1 MPTTDFD
8 GAKAEA
14 FAGRLM
20 GYANGAFAG
29 FCVSVGHRT
38 GLFDKMAGMAPST
51 SQQIA
56 DAAGLNERYVR
67 ECLGGLVTSG
77 IVEYDKTSKTY
88 VLPPEHAAFMT
99 SAARNNN
106 IAAYFQSISVIGEVE
121 DQIVDCFQNG
131 GGVPYTA
138 YSRFHPLM
146 ASLSAPVFD
155 VTLVDVVL
163 PLVPG
168 AVDRLKAG
176 ADVVDLGCGSGHAIN
191 VMAKAFPNSR
201 FTGWDFSEQA
211 VAAGRAEARELGLSN
226 ASFEVQDVPK
236 AAGEARFDL
245 ITTFDAI
252 HDQAD
257 PAGFLSTAYRLTR
270 PGGVYMASDIAAS
283 SDVGDNV
290 GHPMG
295 PFLYGMSMM
304 HCMTVSLAYDGVG
317 LGAVWG
323 EQKAVEML
331 KAAGFADVQVKQA
344 EGDILNNYY
353 ICQKT

>member
-1 MPTTDFD
+1 MTDFD

-14 FAGRLM
+14 FAGKLM

-29 FCVSVGHRT
+29 FAVSVAHRT
-38 GLFDKMAGMAPST
+38 GLFDKMAGLPPST

-56 DAAGLNERYVR
+56 DAAGLKERYVR
-67 ECLGGLVTSG
+67 ECLGGLTTAG
-77 IVEYDKTSKTY
+77 IVEYDKASKTY
-88 VLPPEHAAFMT
+88 HLPPEHAAFT
-99 SAARNNN
+99 TRAALNNN
-106 IAAYFQSISVIGEVE
+106 IAAFFQFISAVGEVE
-121 DQIVDCFQNG
+121 NEIVDCFHNG
-131 GGVPYTA
+131 GGVPYSS

-146 ASLSAPVFD
+146 ASMSAPVFD

-168 AVDRLKAG
+168 AVDKLKVG

-201 FTGWDFSEQA
+201 FTGLDFSSEPIE
-211 VAAGRAEARELGLSN
+211 AARDEARQLGLTN
-226 ASFEVQDVPK
+226 ATFEAQDVPRMT
-236 AAGEARFDL
+236 GESLYDL
-245 ITTFDAI
+245 VTTFDAI

-257 PAGFLSTAYRLTR
+257 PAAFLASAYRLTK
-270 PGGVYMASDIAAS
+270 PGGTYLASDIAAS
-283 SDVGDNV
+283 SEVGDNV
-290 GHPMG
+290 EHPMG

-317 LGAVWG
+317 LGAAWG

-331 KAAGFADVQVKQA
+331 KEAGFKTVEVKKA

-353 ICQKT
+353 VCQK